1 MRRVNVLE
9 HIQRLAGSPAW
20 IGPALGATGFV
31 MWVALSIL
39 GGGGASSSG
48 FRLGDAWDTNA
59 YFYVATPLM
68 ALAVAAAAFLHPE
81 RAWRWSLWLVAGHQM
96 GVLLLGLGMQ
106 SGLSLVILTL
116 ALGALLAVLFAIPAL
131 AGAEAARRLA
141 ERAY

>member
-9 HIQRLAGSPAW
+9 HIERLAGSPAW

-31 MWVALSIL
+31 AWVGLSVMS
-39 GGGGASSSG
+39 GYGAAESG
-48 FRLGDAWDTNA
+48 FRLRAAWDTDA
-59 YFYVATPLM
+59 YFYIGAPVM

-116 ALGALLAVLFAIPAL
+116 ALGALLAVLFAIPAF

-141 ERAY
+141 ERVY